1 MTPQA
6 LTAVFQRSAFPAIAY
21 TCALLFNRYT
31 VFLLGYYLYAVIISL
46 LGGLGGVVAVTKH
59 PALVLFPLDSE
70 SGLMF
75 NKEYWELTLVFYLYC
90 YGNLILRP
98 SRLRPWLAA
107 MPLFLAY
114 LGQDF
119 YFIAYSNVFRFAEL
133 AEVPELLK
141 VLSVPVLLLLAVVV
155 ALPLGYYLWSINYR
169 RYLVLIGGALPL
181 ALVIAMVQFF
191 PMQYTQTYDRIG
203 QPIEI
208 WSDTVS
214 AQNNGRMMML
224 LYREAE
230 RRIAVDKTEAFRNR
244 GQYDTQAAQLAAWIG
259 EHSNQRNVHLIAME
273 SFVDA
278 SLLKNAQFS
287 KDPLHPS
294 FRKLFGKNL
303 GFSLSPVF
311 GGKTSQAEF
320 ELLCGEP
327 AFGELTGVEF
337 NSFSGAATNCLP
349 GMLERTGY
357 QSMASNAHNPSFF
370 NTPNAYKGIG
380 FSKMYFPSEY
390 VDPSATYLH
399 KGDTSGEMGYMWD
412 GEFFQ
417 QNLDF
422 ITPILKDPQHKPLF
436 NYLLT
441 IYGHVPHLINKEKRP
456 LVVQMRSTFKDQFLE
471 WAANQMYYRTQA
483 VADYVTKL
491 MEMDPNGLI
500 ILVSDHL
507 PPGQYGHTSY
517 QKLRYID
524 GAENSVHMNRIMIVE
539 AGKVKKL
546 ATVHHYDVPA
556 IIMNSI
562 TNGAYCKEH
571 SCGFAQN
578 RLLDDRTSR
587 RDDYMRVMAHAS
599 E

>member
-1 MTPQA
+1 M
-6 LTAVFQRSAFPAIAY
+6 L
-21 TCALLFNRYT
+21 CNRYT
-31 VFLLGYYLYAVIISL
+31 AFLLGVYLYSL
-46 LGGLGGVVAVTKH
+46 ILAFLGGLGGVVAMTKH
-59 PALVLFPLDSE
+59 PALILFPLEDG
-70 SGLMF
+70 SGLMLT
-75 NKEYWELTLVFYLYC
+75 KEYWELTLLFYLYC

-107 MPLFLAY
+107 LPLFLAY

-119 YFIAYSNVFRFAEL
+119 YYIAYSNVFRFAEL
-133 AEVPELLK
+133 AEVPELFK
-141 VLSVPVLLLLAVVV
+141 VLSLPSLLLLGGLV
-155 ALPLGYYLWSINYR
+155 ALPLGYFLWSINYR
-169 RYLVLIGGALPL
+169 RPLVLIGGIMPL
-181 ALVIAMVQFF
+181 VLLIGLVEFF
-191 PMQYTQTYDRIG
+191 PVRYTQVYERIG
-203 QPIEI
+203 QPIEV
-208 WSDTVS
+208 WSDSVS
-214 AQNNGRMMML
+214 AVNNGRMMML

-230 RRIAVDKTEAFRNR
+230 RRIAVNKTEGFRNR
-244 GQYDTQAAQLAAWIG
+244 GEYDAQASQQAAWIG
-259 EHSNQRNVHLIAME
+259 AHNNQRNVHLVVLE
-273 SFVDA
+273 SFIDP
-278 SLLKNAQFS
+278 SLLKNANFS

-311 GGKTSQAEF
+311 GGKTAQAEF
-320 ELLCGEP
+320 EVLCGVP

-337 NSFSGAATNCLP
+337 NSFSGSAANCLP
-349 GMLERTGY
+349 GLLEQSGY
-357 QSMASNAHNPSFF
+357 QAMASNAHNPSFF

-390 VDPSATYLH
+390 GGSSPTYLN
-399 KGDTSGEMGYMWD
+399 KGDTSEEMGYMYD
-412 GEFFQ
+412 GVFFK

-422 ITPILKDPQHKPLF
+422 ITPLLKEPQHKPLF

-456 LVVQMRSTFKDQFLE
+456 LVLKMRSNFKDQFLE
-471 WAANQMYYRTQA
+471 WAANQIYYRSQA
-483 VADYVTKL
+483 VADYVTEL
-491 MEMDPNGLI
+491 MALDPNGLI

-524 GAENSVHMNRIMIVE
+524 GSEEGVHMNRIMIVE

-546 ATVHHYDVPA
+546 ATVHHYDIPA

-562 TNGAYCKEH
+562 TDGAYCREH

-578 RLLDDRTSR
+578 KLLDDRPGR
-587 RDDYMRVMAHAS
+587 HDEYMRVMAHAS